1 MGVDRQVGV
10 RFEKKDYKK
19 IFEFAKRED
28 RSAAYIVRRFVL
40 EGLENEEQRRKTQK
54 RRTSDGCS

>member
-1 MGVDRQVGV
+1 MGVARQIGV
-10 RFEKKDYKK
+10 RFEKEDYEK

-40 EGLENEEQRRKTQK
+40 EGLENEEQRWKTPK
-54 RRTSDGCS
+54 KEGE